1 MARGNTGLLTDGERI
16 ASKAEFN
23 MEKKRAPPS
32 PQARRPEYLPS
43 DVGIVVLPGEKGR
56 ARALRE
62 DGDVGSGAGQFAPD
76 RKEIFQLWILNE
88 SSVDF
93 FSEAY

>member
-1 MARGNTGLLTDGERI
+1 M
-16 ASKAEFN
+16 
-23 MEKKRAPPS
+23 APPVPEKQPPLS
-32 PQARRPEYLPS
+32 RVYRSRRAATCLLRRDQGEQLPG
-43 DVGIVVLPGEKGR
+43 DVGVVVLPGEKGR

>member
-1 MARGNTGLLTDGERI
+1 MKGRSVDQGKQLLG
-16 ASKAEFN
+16 
-23 MEKKRAPPS
+23 
-32 PQARRPEYLPS
+32 

-62 DGDVGSGAGQFAPD
+62 DGDVDSGAGQFAPD

>member
-1 MARGNTGLLTDGERI
+1 MKGRSVDQGKQLLG
-16 ASKAEFN
+16 
-23 MEKKRAPPS
+23 
-32 PQARRPEYLPS
+32 